1 MKIFTFLALVSLW
14 AGPAASA
21 SDPNAP
27 TAPAPATRAPAAIL
41 ADVIKAMGTEAAWKA
56 HKNVHMK
63 LEMSFAGMGI
73 SGAGEHF
80 ATKDDKSLV
89 VTDLPGVGTI
99 REGSNGKVCWAQDP
113 INGLRELAGAEAEQ
127 ARIESVWNPELR
139 FAELYKSMDAKT
151 DAGAGGVALECLVL
165 TPHEGSPVT
174 NCYDAKTHLQV
185 SQKGSRPT
193 PQGETPFT
201 STLKDWREVGGMKMP
216 FAVETQAGPIT
227 FTARVTDVKY
237 DVPVSDKMFEPP
249 SAGGDAAAPA
259 DKDASTKTSTKKS
272 KSKAKKP

>member
-1 MKIFTFLALVSLW
+1 MNTVTLLALVSLW
-14 AGPAASA
+14 AGPAA
-21 SDPNAP
+21 
-27 TAPAPATRAPAAIL
+27 TAVPARPAAATARSPAAIL
-41 ADVIKAMGTEAAWKA
+41 ADVVKAMGTDAAWKA

-89 VTDLPGVGTI
+89 VTELPGVGTI

-139 FAELYKSMDAKT
+139 FAELYKTMDSKT
-151 DAGAGGVALECLVL
+151 ETGAGGAALECLVL

-174 NCYDAKTHLQV
+174 NCYDATTHLQV

-193 PQGETPFT
+193 PQGETPFS

-216 FAVETQAGPIT
+216 FSVETQAGPIT

-259 DKDASTKTSTKKS
+259 DKPAKS
-272 KSKAKKP
+272 KSKAKKK

>member
-1 MKIFTFLALVSLW
+1 MNTSTLLALVSLW
-14 AGPAASA
+14 AGPAAPA
-21 SDPNAP
+21 A
-27 TAPAPATRAPAAIL
+27 APARPPAAIL
-41 ADVIKAMGTEAAWKA
+41 SDVVKAMGTEAAWKA

-139 FAELYKSMDAKT
+139 FAELYKSMDSKT
-151 DAGAGGVALECLVL
+151 DTGAGGVALECLVL

-249 SAGGDAAAPA
+249 SAGGDAAPA
-259 DKDASTKTSTKKS
+259 DKDAPTKTSTNTSTKKS

>member
-1 MKIFTFLALVSLW
+1 
-14 AGPAASA
+14 
-21 SDPNAP
+21 
-27 TAPAPATRAPAAIL
+27 
-41 ADVIKAMGTEAAWKA
+41 
-56 HKNVHMK
+56 
-63 LEMSFAGMGI
+63 
-73 SGAGEHF
+73 
-80 ATKDDKSLV
+80 
-89 VTDLPGVGTI
+89 
-99 REGSNGKVCWAQDP
+99 
-113 INGLRELAGAEAEQ
+113 
-127 ARIESVWNPELR
+127 
-139 FAELYKSMDAKT
+139 
-151 DAGAGGVALECLVL
+151 
-165 TPHEGSPVT
+165 
-174 NCYDAKTHLQV
+174 V

-259 DKDASTKTSTKKS
+259 DKDAPKKKS